1 MWAFYLTMYLASHI
15 WLSGSV
21 LLPCMLIV
29 RWGAAR
35 WRGLHHLTRS
45 KKRWLLIWGCY
56 GLVEVLAI
64 GAALLW
70 SSHFE
75 FIPFDSLGW
84 AGMVVWSVLDALHI
98 HIGLIVEFALGLA
111 LKAIGEA
118 AIDCGLAAIAWWSY
132 EVLTRN
138 PAIHKRIERYGLCM
152 LFSTCVLGV
161 ANNSYFWRSQCA
173 DCFAPH
179 GVPFLFF
186 HEGGFAGGEGF
197 IWKGVIGN
205 SFVVLALASVLSLVW
220 SSVPPRRSN

>member
-1 MWAFYLTMYLASHI
+1 MWAFYLTMYGASHI

-35 WRGLHHLTRS
+35 WRGLHLLASSR
-45 KKRWLLIWGCY
+45 KRWLLIWGCF
-56 GLVEVLAI
+56 GLVEVLVLAV
-64 GAALLW
+64 ALLW
-70 SSHFE
+70 SRHLE
-75 FIPFDSLGW
+75 FVTFDFLGW
-84 AGMVVWSVLDALHI
+84 EGMVVRSALYALRI
-98 HIGLIVEFALGLA
+98 HIGYIFEFALGLG
-111 LKAIGEA
+111 LQAIGEA
-118 AIDCGLAAIAWWSY
+118 AIDSGFAAITWWAY
-132 EVLTRN
+132 AVLTRKS
-138 PAIHKRIERYGLCM
+138 ATQRRIEKYGLCM
-152 LFSTCVLGV
+152 LFAACVLGV

-197 IWKGVIGN
+197 IWKGIVGN

-220 SSVPPRRSN
+220 SIVRPRRST